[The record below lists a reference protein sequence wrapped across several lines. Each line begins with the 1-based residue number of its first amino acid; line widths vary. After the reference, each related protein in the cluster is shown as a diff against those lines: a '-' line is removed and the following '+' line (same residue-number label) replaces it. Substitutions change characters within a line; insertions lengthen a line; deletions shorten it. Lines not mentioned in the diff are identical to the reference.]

1 VRQKLLA
8 YGLLFA
14 TLMSAVLPQLA
25 LAEPYGAGP
34 GYAMTLE
41 QDLELAKERV
51 LVAKEHPGQGSGTPY
66 LSANGV
72 IGATLISG
80 AVFGGIFVTF
90 ITRAKQLEK
99 LHKIQAVP

>member
-1 VRQKLLA
+1 MRQKLLA

-14 TLMSAVLPQLA
+14 TLMPAVLPQLA
-25 LAEPYGAGP
+25 LADPYGGGP
-34 GYAMTLE
+34 GYSMTLE

-51 LVAKEHPGQGSGTPY
+51 QIAKEHPEQGSGTPY

-72 IGATLISG
+72 VGATLISG

-90 ITRAKQLEK
+90 VSRAKQLEK
-99 LHKIQAVP
+99 LHKIRAVP